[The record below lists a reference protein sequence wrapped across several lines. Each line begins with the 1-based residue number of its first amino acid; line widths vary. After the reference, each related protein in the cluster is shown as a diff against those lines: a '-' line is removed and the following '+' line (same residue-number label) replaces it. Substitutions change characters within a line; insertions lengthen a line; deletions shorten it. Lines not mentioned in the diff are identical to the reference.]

1 MRTGAGV
8 FIYRRLFQGCHEG
21 EVLSGARNFVL
32 GSTFGGKEFRLSL
45 LLQLLT

>member
-8 FIYRRLFQGCHEG
+8 FIYLRLFQGCHED
-21 EVLSGARNFVL
+21 EVNSGARNLML
-32 GSTFGGKEFRLSL
+32 GSAFGGKESRLLL